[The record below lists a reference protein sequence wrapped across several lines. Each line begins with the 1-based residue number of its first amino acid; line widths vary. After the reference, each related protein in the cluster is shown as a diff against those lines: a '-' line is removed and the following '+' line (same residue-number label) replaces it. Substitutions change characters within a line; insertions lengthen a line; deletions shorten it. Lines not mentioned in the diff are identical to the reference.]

1 MKKILSMACAVAVAI
16 AAFGM
21 VVTAA
26 PSPTKE
32 VPTVQTEG
40 LTAKS
45 SDAAMDEWKAE
56 IKDEKT
62 ITLLEQMAAN
72 SISAKD
78 ALTQMFGNASAVKTT
93 DGKTVDMS
101 GFSMLVAPFDLSA
114 AEGATNVT
122 ATFTSTKVVGLSDAN
137 KVTVLHY
144 NEVAGAW
151 EAITPSKVDYKTGA
165 ITATFA
171 NLSPVAVVYQPTAGD
186 GSVAAPK
193 TGDNNL
199 MMVYAVVAVA
209 AVAAVVVINRKRRQA

>member
-1 MKKILSMACAVAVAI
+1 MKKLMSMVCAAAVAV

-40 LTAKS
+40 LSAKA
-45 SDAAMDEWKAE
+45 SDAAMSEWKAE

-62 ITLLEQMAAN
+62 VGLLEKMVSNSVSTKAAL
-72 SISAKD
+72 D
-78 ALTQMFGNASAVKTT
+78 QMFGDASNVKTT

-114 AEGATNVT
+114 PEGATNVT
-122 ATFTSTKVVGLSDAN
+122 ATFTSKAIVGLSAN
-137 KVTVLHY
+137 NQVTVLHY

-151 EAITPSKVDYKTGA
+151 EAITPSNVDYKTGA

-193 TGDNNL
+193 TGENSL
-199 MMVYAVVAVA
+199 MMVYAVVAIA